1 MFLLNDGAQ
10 GPGPMAMTEVWEEGY
25 AAKDISKRSAE
36 QLERKEDLEK
46 RRKKLQQTKRHQQAQ
61 AKKGQINASVLAGT
75 LTDSIQPDA
84 DDGEYDL
91 DMVAEADAIRSH
103 LEQLK
108 R

>member
-1 MFLLNDGAQ
+1 
-10 GPGPMAMTEVWEEGY
+10 MAMTEVWEEGY

-46 RRKKLQQTKRHQQAQ
+46 RRKKLQQTKRQQQAQ
-61 AKKGQINASVLAGT
+61 AKKGQINAGGMAGALA
-75 LTDSIQPDA
+75 DSAQLDV

-91 DMVAEADAIRSH
+91 DMIAEADAIRSH